1 MDIHITEPVDRAI
14 DFDRTR
20 WLRCRVCLHSWEVGW
35 DFIEEWD
42 DCQTG
47 CPSCGIL
54 ANHELVT
61 RPPYIQAPNE
71 AMADDALVRK
81 SSWFHTS
88 FHSDWP
94 RANYNP
100 LDDYSPAAAKRI
112 LEDQGGLYAR
122 WAPQQENKAL
132 HVGTYEAAVANLYRR
147 LDGQT
152 GYHDLN
158 FHIYRLQL
166 SETAIIQSGIFPE
179 LSNCVG
185 DVDLDEVCP
194 WPNEVTRYVNI
205 REDESSVSLAVRRSA
220 IFRVQSVKLIDL
232 PVDPAEVE
240 MIKRR
245 IEKAD
250 ALPPRPPRKN
260 MLGSLV
266 DPQPN
271 RVVEG
276 HGIAIRLRT
285 EIPWRIREHFDR
297 GVMRKLDATTEPE
310 IWARWLLGVRE
321 LAINP
326 SGVLE
331 ALNTQPWVMVD
342 HSE

>member
-20 WLRCRVCLHSWEVGW
+20 WLKCPGCLHSWEVGW

-54 ANHELVT
+54 ADHDLVT
-61 RPPYIQAPNE
+61 RPPYIQASDE

-100 LDDYSPAAAKRI
+100 LDDYSPAQARRI
-112 LEDQGGLYAR
+112 REDEGGLYAR
-122 WAPQQENKAL
+122 WVPKQENKAL

-147 LDGQT
+147 LFNQT

-158 FHIYRLQL
+158 FHIYRLHL
-166 SETAIIQSGIFPE
+166 SDAAVIRPGIFPE
-179 LSNCVG
+179 LSNFVG

-194 WPNEVTRYVNI
+194 LPNQVTRYVNI
-205 REDESSVSLAVRRSA
+205 HEDEGSISLAVRRNA
-220 IFRVQSVKLIDL
+220 ILRVQSVKLLDL
-232 PVDPAEVE
+232 PVDPTEVE
-240 MIKRR
+240 TIRQQ

-260 MLGSLV
+260 MLGRFM

-271 RVVEG
+271 RITEG
-276 HGIAIRLRT
+276 HRIAIRLRT
-285 EIPWRIREHFDR
+285 AIPWRIREHFDG
-297 GVMRKLDATTEPE
+297 GVMGQLDETIEPE
-310 IWARWLLGVRE
+310 IWAHWLLGVRE

-326 SGVLE
+326 SSVLDTLR
-331 ALNTQPWVMVD
+331 AQPWVTVK